1 MNVAARGFSLAMRA
15 VGRVSALLPDGRH
28 DPLSG
33 RPGEIG
39 RDIARLDGPAKV
51 SGGIRY
57 TADRV
62 PARLAY
68 AVTVPSAIAKGRITA
83 VDSSRALAAPGV
95 VLVMTHENAPPM
107 KPTGAYSTLRSPVAA
122 AAMTLPIMNTDR
134 VFWHGQPVAVVVAE
148 TQEQAEHAAR
158 LVEVRYA
165 AEPAVVAM
173 SDEAAHTPAHSVL
186 EESKTVIGAPHAA
199 LADAAVVVR
208 GVYTTPPEHHN
219 ALELHAT
226 VAAWDGDDLTVHDT
240 SQYPYGV
247 KEMLAKK
254 FGLPPERVHVLAP
267 YIGGGFGGKT
277 TAWPHVALT
286 VAAAGLAGRPVKL
299 VLSRAHTFHMTGG
312 RAPTRSRVTLAAD
325 TGGRLT
331 AIVHDA
337 LSTCT
342 TDEFAEAAIVP
353 SRHLYA
359 APNLAVHQRVA
370 RVDRIQ
376 NAFFRGPGVT
386 PGSFALES
394 AMDELACR
402 LGLDPLELRL
412 RNEPARDPVS
422 GRRFTSR
429 HLREAYRLGAEAFRW
444 DERSPAPRA
453 TRDGHWLVGQGMAA
467 AINPDA
473 VLVAAVRLRLHAD
486 GTVTIHSSTNE
497 LGAGTSTAQTQAA
510 AQRLGVPM
518 DRIRFLQGDSDV
530 ARTRIPGASAATT
543 TLASAIWNAR
553 DRLVHELL
561 TLAKGTDSPLAGR
574 RPGEVETRDE
584 GIFTM
589 DGRGETYRRILERAG
604 REHVEVTGRS
614 AVPYQTVKRGTS
626 TYGAHFAEV
635 RVDEDTGEVRVSRWV
650 GAFDGGRIV
659 SPRQAASQMRGG
671 IIQGIGMALMEET
684 LLDER
689 SGRIV
694 NAGLADYHIPTHA
707 DVPDI
712 EVHFVD
718 VPDPQTPLGAKGIG
732 ELGIVGVAAA
742 IANAIHHATGTRVRD
757 LPITADKLLQH
768 DGRLG
773 VR

>member
-1 MNVAARGFSLAMRA
+1 MNVAARCFSLATRA
-15 VGRVSALLPDGRH
+15 MGKVARLLPDGRH
-28 DPLSG
+28 DPLSA
-33 RPGEIG
+33 RTGEIG
-39 RDIARLDGPAKV
+39 RDVDRLDGPAKV

-57 TADRV
+57 TADHAL
-62 PARLAY
+62 ARLAY
-68 AVTVPSAIAKGRITA
+68 AVPVPSAIAKGRITA

-107 KPTGAYSTLRSPVAA
+107 KPTGAYATLKGPVAA
-122 AAMTLPIMNTDR
+122 AAMSLPIMNTDR

-158 LVEVRYA
+158 LVKVEYA
-165 AEPAVVAM
+165 HEPARLSM
-173 SDEAAHTPAHSVL
+173 TDEGAYTPAHSVL
-186 EESKTVIGAPHAA
+186 EESKTVVGDVRAG
-199 LADAAVVVR
+199 LADAAVTVR
-208 GVYTTPPEHHN
+208 GVYTTPLEYHN
-219 ALELHAT
+219 ALEPHAT
-226 VAAWDGDDLTVHDT
+226 VAAWDGDELTVHDT
-240 SQYPYGV
+240 AQYPYGV

-254 FGLPPERVHVLAP
+254 FGLPLRRVHVLAP

-277 TAWPHVALT
+277 PAWPHVALT
-286 VAAAGLAGRPVKL
+286 VAAARLAGRPVKL
-299 VLSRAHTFHMTGG
+299 VLSRTNTFHMTGG
-312 RAPTRSRVTLAAD
+312 RAPTRSSIALGAD
-325 TGGRLT
+325 ERGRLT

-337 LSTCT
+337 LATCT
-342 TDEFAEAAIVP
+342 TDEFAEAAIAS

-359 APNLAVHQRVA
+359 CPNIAAHQRVV

-394 AMDELACR
+394 AMDELAWE

-412 RNEPARDPVS
+412 RNEPGRDPIS

-429 HLREAYRLGAEAFRW
+429 HLREAYALGAEAFRW
-444 DERSPAPRA
+444 GERAPTPSA

-473 VLVAAVRLRLHAD
+473 VLVAAVKLRLSAD

-518 DRIRFLQGDSDV
+518 HRIRFLHGDSDV
-530 ARTRIPGASAATT
+530 AKTRIPGASAATT
-543 TLASAIWNAR
+543 TLASAIWSAR
-553 DRLVHELL
+553 DELVRELL
-561 TLAKGTDSPLAGR
+561 KLAEDTPLAGR
-574 RPGEVETRDE
+574 RAEEVETRDE
-584 GIFTM
+584 GLFTR

-604 REHVEVTGRS
+604 RDHVEVTGRS
-614 AVPYQTVKRGTS
+614 ALPFQTIKRGTS

-659 SPRQAASQMRGG
+659 SPKQAASQMRGG

-694 NAGLADYHIPTHA
+694 NAGLAEYHIPTHA

-712 EVHFVD
+712 EVRFVD
-718 VPDPQTPLGAKGIG
+718 LPDPQTPLGAKGIG

-742 IANAIHHATGTRVRD
+742 IANAIYHATGKRVRD
-757 LPITADKLLQH
+757 LPITPDKLLQ
-768 DGRLG
+768 L
-773 VR
+773 

>member
-1 MNVAARGFSLAMRA
+1 MNIAARGFSLATRA
-15 VGRVSALLPDGRH
+15 LGKVSKLLPDGRH
-28 DPLSG
+28 DPLSVQTG
-33 RPGEIG
+33 DIG
-39 RDIARLDGPAKV
+39 RHVERLDGPAKV

-57 TADRV
+57 TADHLPV
-62 PARLAY
+62 RLAY
-68 AVTVPSAIAKGRITA
+68 AVAVPSTIAKGRITA

-107 KPTGAYSTLRSPVAA
+107 KPTGAYATLKGVVAA

-158 LVEVRYA
+158 LVEVRYEV
-165 AEPAVVAM
+165 EPATLAM
-173 SDEAAHTPAHSVL
+173 TDEGAYTPAHSVL
-186 EESKTVIGAPHAA
+186 EESKTVVGDARAGLAA
-199 LADAAVVVR
+199 AAASVR
-208 GVYTTPPEHHN
+208 GVYTTPLEYHN
-219 ALELHAT
+219 ALEPHAT
-226 VAAWDGDDLTVHDT
+226 VAMWDGDDLTVHDT

-254 FGLPPERVHVLAP
+254 FGLPPDRVHVLAP

-286 VAAAGLAGRPVKL
+286 VAAAKLAGRPVKL

-312 RAPTRSRVTLAAD
+312 RAPTRSRIALGAD
-325 TGGRLT
+325 ADGRLT

-342 TDEFAEAAIVP
+342 IDEFAEAAIAP

-359 APNLAVHQRVA
+359 CPSIAAHQRVV

-394 AMDELACR
+394 AMDELAYQ
-402 LGLDPLELRL
+402 LGMDPLELRL
-412 RNEPARDPVS
+412 RNEPGRDPIS
-422 GRRFTSR
+422 GHRFTSR
-429 HLREAYRLGAEAFRW
+429 HLREAYTLGAEAFRW
-444 DERSPAPRA
+444 SERAPAPRS
-453 TRDGHWLVGQGMAA
+453 TRDGHWLIGQGMAA
-467 AINPDA
+467 ALNPDA
-473 VLVAAVRLRLHAD
+473 MLIAAVRLQLSAD
-486 GTVTIHSSTNE
+486 GTITIHSSTNE

-518 DRIRFLQGDSDV
+518 HKIRFLQGDSDV
-530 ARTRIPGASAATT
+530 AKTRIPGASAATT

-553 DRLVHELL
+553 DRLVRELL
-561 TLAKGTDSPLAGR
+561 TLAEGSPLAGR
-574 RPGEVETRDE
+574 RAEDVETRDE
-584 GIFTM
+584 GLFTR

-604 REHVEVTGRS
+604 RDHVEVTGRS
-614 AVPYQTVKRGTS
+614 AVPYQTIKRGTS

-659 SPRQAASQMRGG
+659 SPKQATSQMRGG

-684 LLDER
+684 LLEER

-694 NAGLADYHIPTHA
+694 NASLAEYHIPTHT

-712 EVHFVD
+712 EVRFVNL
-718 VPDPQTPLGAKGIG
+718 PDPQTPLGAKGIG

-742 IANAIHHATGTRVRD
+742 VANAVYHATGTRIRA
-757 LPITADKLLQH
+757 LPITPDKLL
-768 DGRLG
+768 
-773 VR
+773 

>member
-1 MNVAARGFSLAMRA
+1 MSLTSRGFGLGTRIL
-15 VGRVSALLPDGRH
+15 GRVARLLPDGRH
-28 DPLSG
+28 DPLSTE
-33 RPGEIG
+33 PGEVG
-39 RDIARLDGPAKV
+39 RHVNRLDGPAKV

-57 TADRV
+57 TADHS

-68 AVTVPSAIAKGRITA
+68 AVPVPSAVAKGRVTA

-95 VLVMTHENAPPM
+95 VLVMTHENAPRM
-107 KPTGAYSTLRSPVAA
+107 RRTAAYATLKGPVAA
-122 AAMTLPIMNTDR
+122 AAMSLPILSTDE

-158 LVEVRYA
+158 LVDVRYE
-165 AEPAVVAM
+165 AEPAVLAM
-173 SDEAAHTPAHSVL
+173 SDEAAYTPAHSVL
-186 EESKTVIGAPHAA
+186 EESRTVVGDARAGLAGAVAT
-199 LADAAVVVR
+199 VR
-208 GVYTTPPEHHN
+208 AVYTTPAEYHN
-219 ALELHAT
+219 ALEPHAT
-226 VAAWDGDDLTVHDT
+226 LARWDGDDLTVHDT
-240 SQYPYGV
+240 AQYPYGV

-254 FGLPPERVHVLAP
+254 FGLPLERVHVLAP

-277 TAWPHVALT
+277 PAWPHVALT
-286 VAAAGLAGRPVKL
+286 VAAAKMAGRPVKL
-299 VLSRAHTFHMTGG
+299 VLSRADTFRMTGG
-312 RAPTRSRVTLAAD
+312 RAPTRSSVALGAD
-325 TGGRLT
+325 GQGRLT

-337 LSTCT
+337 LATCT
-342 TDEFAEAAIVP
+342 RDEFAEAAIAA

-359 APNLAVHQRVA
+359 CPGIAAHQRVV

-394 AMDELACR
+394 AMDELAWE

-412 RNEPARDPVS
+412 RNEPERDPIS
-422 GRRFTSR
+422 GRPFTSR
-429 HLREAYRLGAEAFRW
+429 HLREAYQLGAETFGWRDRA
-444 DERSPAPRA
+444 PVPRA

-467 AINPDA
+467 AINPD
-473 VLVAAVRLRLHAD
+473 VLLVAAVRLRLSAD
-486 GTVTIHSSTNE
+486 GTITIHSSTNE

-518 DRIRFLQGDSDV
+518 DRIRFMQGDSDV

-553 DRLVHELL
+553 DRLVRELL
-561 TLAKGTDSPLAGR
+561 ALDTPLAGLR
-574 RPGEVETRDE
+574 SSEVETRDE
-584 GIFTM
+584 GLFTR
-589 DGRGETYRRILERAG
+589 DGRGETYRRLLERAG
-604 REHVEVTGRS
+604 RDHIEVTGRS
-614 AVPYQTVKRGTS
+614 AVPYQTLKRTTG

-635 RVDEDTGEVRVSRWV
+635 RVDADTGEVRVTRWT

-659 SPRQAASQMRGG
+659 SPKQAAGQMRGG

-694 NAGLADYHIPTHA
+694 NAGLAEYHVPTHA

-712 EVHFVD
+712 EVRFVD
-718 VPDPQTPLGAKGIG
+718 LPDPQTPLGAKGIG

-742 IANAIHHATGTRVRD
+742 IANAIYHATGERIRD
-757 LPITADKLLQH
+757 LPITPDKLLL
-768 DGRLG
+768 REPSL
-773 VR
+773 